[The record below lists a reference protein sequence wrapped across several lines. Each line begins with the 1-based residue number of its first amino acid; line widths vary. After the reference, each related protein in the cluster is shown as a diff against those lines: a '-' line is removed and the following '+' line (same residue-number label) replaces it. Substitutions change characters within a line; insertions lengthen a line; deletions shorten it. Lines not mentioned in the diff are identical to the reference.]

1 MGRARQTENPTSLDP
16 AELSFWLASIEASLS
31 LYPALTGKH
40 RTDVAIVGAGYA
52 GLWTAYYLK
61 RLDPGLTVTVVEA
74 AFAGRGAAGRNG
86 GWCSLDFANYL
97 TLLQNDRTR
106 AQAIELM
113 PHLVAMVDVV
123 GDVIRAEHIDCDY
136 HRGGLVHAAVSPAQ
150 LERARAL
157 HEAFDQAGLGDVH
170 EWLERPQLEARVRIS
185 GSQGGVFSPHGA
197 VLHPAKLAR
206 GLART
211 VVEHGTHLFEA
222 TPALEVGPGFVTTAH
237 GRITADKVILAT
249 EGYTASSRGLPRR
262 RLMAMHSFMTVTEPL
277 TETVFDEIGL
287 RDREAFGDMSW
298 LATYG
303 QRTADNRLAFG
314 YGGRSYADGRPR
326 DVFAGSGAYH
336 RDVHQQLERLFPA
349 LKGVRYEQ
357 DWGGAMGMSRDLT
370 PFVEY
375 DPDTATGWLGGF
387 FGNGVAATNLGGRA
401 MADLVLGRTTD
412 LTALSLMVRAT
423 SKPLA
428 RYRRWEPPAIAWS
441 ASNGLLKSLR
451 LRDRIETGG

>member
-1 MGRARQTENPTSLDP
+1 MEPGGLSYWLRTIEHSLVFRSKLQGP
-16 AELSFWLASIEASLS
+16 L
-31 LYPALTGKH
+31 

-61 RLDPGLTVTVVEA
+61 KLDPALDVTLIDA

-97 TLLQNDRTR
+97 ALLQNPRTR
-106 AQAIELM
+106 SRAIDLM
-113 PHLVAMVDVV
+113 PHLTGMVDVV
-123 GDVIRAEHIDCDY
+123 ANVIHAEHIDCDF
-136 HRGGLVHAAVSPAQ
+136 HKGGLVHVAVSPAH

-157 HEAFDQAGLGDVH
+157 HEEFERAGFGDVH
-170 EWLERPQLEARVRIS
+170 RWLDRSQMEERVRMA
-185 GSQGGVFSPHGA
+185 GCLGGVFSPHGA

-206 GLART
+206 GLADT
-211 VVEHGTHLFEA
+211 VAGLGARLFER
-222 TPALEVGPGFVTTAH
+222 TPAVQVAPGAVITTQGEIA
-237 GRITADKVILAT
+237 ADKVIMAT
-249 EGYTASSRGLPRR
+249 EGYTAATRGLPTR

-277 TETVFDEIGL
+277 PETLFEEIGL
-287 RDREAFGDMSW
+287 ADREAFGDMSW

-326 DVFAGSGAYH
+326 DVFADAGSYY
-336 RDVHQQLERLFPA
+336 RDVQQQLTRLFPV
-349 LKGVRYEQ
+349 LKGVRFEQ
-357 DWGGAMGMSRDLT
+357 SWGGAMGMSRDQT

-401 MADLVLGRTTD
+401 MADLVLGRRSD
-412 LTALSLMVRAT
+412 LTDLSLMVRMT
-423 SKPLA
+423 PKPLEK
-428 RYRRWEPPAIAWS
+428 YRRWEPPAIAWT
-441 ASNGLLKSLR
+441 ASQGLLKSLR
-451 LRDRIETGG
+451 LRDRKETGS